1 MPQNP
6 KFSHEEYDRF
16 SLNETNDGECL
27 AEFRFWQHDL
37 QFLSEVLQIRDS
49 FRCYQR
55 SVVDGMEGL
64 CILLRR
70 LKGHSQLMHM
80 RYRYHFLAD
89 LHITRHACETES
101 EKCIRN
107 TLNKACRG
115 ELVTSRI
122 RHYRLKPYQSTHF
135 FIYGWEFTDGFVLGK
150 PDIDK
155 YFQIQTSVEVR
166 NDSNH
171 CRRFKVEKAWFSKF
185 V

>member
-1 MPQNP
+1 
-6 KFSHEEYDRF
+6 
-16 SLNETNDGECL
+16 
-27 AEFRFWQHDL
+27 
-37 QFLSEVLQIRDS
+37 
-49 FRCYQR
+49 
-55 SVVDGMEGL
+55 
-64 CILLRR
+64 
-70 LKGHSQLMHM
+70 MHM
-80 RYRYHFLAD
+80 RFRYNFLAD

-122 RHYRLKPYQSTHF
+122 RDYRLKPYESTHF

-171 CRRFKVEKAWFSKF
+171 YRRFKVEKAWFFKYMYNNYLLFFTVFHVAMVLTQRRRGRRRWNVNLLSAMF
-185 V
+185 L